1 MYFLLGYFA
10 LNTILTLFM
19 ASKMKYNKISFIKKV
34 DRLVDIFL
42 FGSIFL
48 VVVILSSEKKK

>member
-1 MYFLLGYFA
+1 MCFLLTYFV

-19 ASKMKYNKISFIKKV
+19 ASKMRHNKISFIKKV

-42 FGSIFL
+42 FGVIFL
-48 VVVILSSEKKK
+48 IVLILSSEKKK